1 MTDPIIDD
9 IDLTEENSEPLLIGI
24 TGGIGSGKTS
34 VAKLFEQAG
43 YTVLNADNL
52 AKEIMK
58 QNINI
63 HTKLRSTFGEESIVQ
78 NGDINFSFISSL
90 VFAEGNTHLL
100 KELNEIV
107 HPPLLE
113 RLFNDAMKAAEQGAE
128 MICIDMALL
137 FEAGLEFGFDYIVGI
152 IADQKVRIT
161 RVQERS
167 HLSEQDILI
176 RMKHQIDDQELINKA
191 DFIIDNNGSF
201 HDLEQSVN
209 FLLSFIPF
217 LPNNKHE
224 E

>member
-1 MTDPIIDD
+1 MIDSIIDEN
-9 IDLTEENSEPLLIGI
+9 DLTEENSEPLLIGI
-24 TGGIGSGKTS
+24 TGGIGSGKST
-34 VAKLFEQAG
+34 VGTLFAQAG
-43 YTVLNADNL
+43 HIVLNADNL
-52 AKEIMK
+52 AKEIMQ
-58 QNINI
+58 QNTDIQS
-63 HTKLRSTFGEESIVQ
+63 KLLATFGKESIVE
-78 NGDINFSFISSL
+78 NGAIDFSFIASI

-137 FEAGLEFGFDYIVGI
+137 FEAGLEYGFDYIVGI
-152 IADQKVRIT
+152 VSDQKNKVA

-167 HLSEQDILI
+167 HLSEQDILR

-191 DFIIDNNGSF
+191 DFIIDNNGSI

>member
-1 MTDPIIDD
+1 MTDTLIDD
-9 IDLTEENSEPLLIGI
+9 NDLTEENSEPLLIGI

-34 VAKLFEQAG
+34 VGSLFEQAG
-43 YTVLNADNL
+43 HIVLNADKL
-52 AKEIMK
+52 AKEIMLHNSDI
-58 QNINI
+58 QS
-63 HTKLRSTFGEESIVQ
+63 KLLSTFGKESILQ
-78 NGDINFSFISSL
+78 NGDIDFSLISSI
-90 VFAEGNTHLL
+90 VFADGNTHLL

-113 RLFNDAMKAAEQGAE
+113 RLFNDALKAAEQGAE
-128 MICIDMALL
+128 MICIDIALL
-137 FEAGLEFGFDYIVGI
+137 YEAGLEYGFDYIVGI
-152 IADQKVRIT
+152 VADQRIRVA
-161 RVQERS
+161 RVQERT
-167 HLSEQDILI
+167 HLSEQDIFR
-176 RMKHQIDDQELINKA
+176 RMKHQIDEQELINKA

>member
-1 MTDPIIDD
+1 MIDTIIDD
-9 IDLTEENSEPLLIGI
+9 NDLTEENSEPLLIGI

-34 VAKLFEQAG
+34 VGTLFAQSG
-43 YTVLNADNL
+43 HIVLNADNL
-52 AKEIMK
+52 AKEIME
-58 QNINI
+58 QNTDIQS
-63 HTKLRSTFGEESIVQ
+63 KLLSTFGKESILQ
-78 NGDINFSFISSL
+78 NGEIDFSFISSI

-100 KELNEIV
+100 NQLNEIV

-113 RLFNDAMKAAEQGAE
+113 RLFNDALKAAEQGAE
-128 MICIDMALL
+128 IICIDIALL
-137 FEAGLEFGFDYIVGI
+137 FEAGLEFGFDYIVGTV
-152 IADQKVRIT
+152 ADQKIKIG
-161 RVQERS
+161 RVQERT
-167 HLSEQDILI
+167 HLSEQDILR

-201 HDLEQSVN
+201 DDLEQSVN

>member
-9 IDLTEENSEPLLIGI
+9 NDLTEENSEPLLIGI
-24 TGGIGSGKTS
+24 TGGIGSGKSS
-34 VAKLFEQAG
+34 VANLFEQAG

-58 QNINI
+58 QNTNI
-63 HTKLRSTFGEESIVQ
+63 HTKLCSTFGEQSILQ
-78 NGDINFSFISSL
+78 NGDIDFSFISTL
-90 VFAEGNTHLL
+90 VFAEGNSHLL

-113 RLFNDAMKAAEQGAE
+113 RLFNDAMIAAELGAE
-128 MICIDMALL
+128 LICIDMALL
-137 FEAGLEFGFDYIVGI
+137 FEAGLEYGFDYIVGI
-152 IADQKVRIT
+152 VADQKVRVA

-167 HLSEQDILI
+167 HLSEKDILI
-176 RMKHQIDDQELINKA
+176 RMKHQIEDQELINKA

-201 HDLEQSVN
+201 YDLEQSVN
-209 FLLSFIPF
+209 FLLSFLPF

>member
-1 MTDPIIDD
+1 MIDTIIDD
-9 IDLTEENSEPLLIGI
+9 NDLTEENSEPLLIGI

-34 VAKLFEQAG
+34 VGTLFAQSG
-43 YTVLNADNL
+43 YIVLNADNL
-52 AKEIMK
+52 AKEIME
-58 QNINI
+58 QNTDIQS
-63 HTKLRSTFGEESIVQ
+63 KLLSTFGKESILQ
-78 NGDINFSFISSL
+78 NGEIDFSFISSI

-107 HPPLLE
+107 HPPLL
-113 RLFNDAMKAAEQGAE
+113 FNDAMKAAEQGAE
-128 MICIDMALL
+128 LICIDMALL

-152 IADQKVRIT
+152 VADQKIKVG

-167 HLSEQDILI
+167 HLSEQDILR

-201 HDLEQSVN
+201 DDLEQSVN